1 MLWGAHAQRKTALI
15 DASPQRHQ
23 HRVLVANHPSP
34 LSASRLPVPFLG
46 CGHFHEANMF
56 LTEQGLAPLRW

>member
-1 MLWGAHAQRKTALI
+1 MLWGAHAQAKRSLI

-34 LSASRLPVPFLG
+34 LSASRAPLPFIGCNHFRDANSFLA
-46 CGHFHEANMF
+46 ER
-56 LTEQGLAPLRW
+56 GLAPLYW